1 MFGAPIHLPDMAAV
15 STTSPRALN
24 RQYLGFLE
32 ALGALDLTQGRESNS
47 ACNGTTLGPRGQG
60 PRGPRASPRSARPKP
75 RAARDGRIKHTG
87 AHGRP
92 SWHFFRWSEEF
103 THATNRAHTRFSA
116 WPQSHGVIRFVQ
128 IVPKVYRSSKHLD

>member
-24 RQYLGFLE
+24 RPYLGFLE

-60 PRGPRASPRSARPKP
+60 PEMVGSSTPVHTVGLHGTFFGGQKSSRMPLTARTLDSRRGLKATELFVLSKLSRRCIGAPNTLTSAL
-75 RAARDGRIKHTG
+75 AG
-87 AHGRP
+87 A
-92 SWHFFRWSEEF
+92 
-103 THATNRAHTRFSA
+103 
-116 WPQSHGVIRFVQ
+116 Q
-128 IVPKVYRSSKHLD
+128 KVA